1 MQPPKKAGFSP
12 GAPEAQRGIAPL
24 HDFRHSRPC
33 HQLWPRPA
41 RQPPPAASYLLPAT
55 RSFLVKLFTP
65 LTKVFGNK
73 TRDTHVRVMYYLK
86 YGNAAHTSSRN
97 HSLLRSATRL

>member
-41 RQPPPAASYLLPAT
+41 RQPAPAASYLLPAT

-65 LTKVFGNK
+65 LTKVFSFIPQGFQAIK
-73 TRDTHVRVMYYLK
+73 VGAVRPQTWYSK
-86 YGNAAHTSSRN
+86 NREDF
-97 HSLLRSATRL
+97 